1 MAQGVVA
8 QISRATVWA
17 WLHSDAL
24 RPWQHRTWIFPR
36 DPDFAVKAGRI
47 LDLYQRVWEGMP
59 LQDNDFVI
67 SADEKTSVQAR
78 RRKQPTLPPGP
89 ERAMRLEHEYFREG
103 AWTYLAA
110 WDVHRAKLFGR
121 CEVKTGIAP
130 TNRLIA
136 EFMSQEPYHSAN
148 RVFLIMDN
156 CSAHRG
162 QKAVQR
168 LRSQWPNLILVHTP
182 IHASWLNQV
191 EIYFSIL
198 QRKALTPNDF
208 SSLAQLE
215 QRLLDFQKRYEQT
228 ASPFKWTFTRNDLG
242 NLLAKLQR
250 IAIPLVN
257 PATATLPGSCV
268 VELAARTAAA

>member
-1 MAQGVVA
+1 M
-8 QISRATVWA
+8 
-17 WLHSDAL
+17 
-24 RPWQHRTWIFPR
+24 
-36 DPDFAVKAGRI
+36 
-47 LDLYQRVWEGMP
+47 RV
-59 LQDNDFVI
+59 
-67 SADEKTSVQAR
+67 
-78 RRKQPTLPPGP
+78 
-89 ERAMRLEHEYFREG
+89 EHEYFRQG

-121 CEVKTGIAP
+121 CEVKSGIAP
-130 TNRLIA
+130 TDRLIA
-136 EFMSQEPYHSAN
+136 EVMSQESYKSAN
-148 RVFLIMDN
+148 RVFWIMDN

-168 LRSQWPNLILVHTP
+168 LHSQWANVILVHTP
-182 IHASWLNQV
+182 IHASWLNQI
-191 EIYFSIL
+191 EIYFSIV

-250 IAIPLVN
+250 KAIALANSAANTLAAI
-257 PATATLPGSCV
+257 LPGNYATEV
-268 VELAARTAAA
+268 AARTAAT